1 MPQQQHNSAAGRP
14 ILQLRNVSK
23 HFGAVSALT
32 DIELEVH
39 AGEVVALVGDNGAG
53 KSTLVKILAGVHQP
67 TSGTIEFDGNPVTL
81 DSPGKALEY
90 GMATVFQDLA
100 LCENLDVV
108 ANLFLGHEISPFQL
122 DEVAMEVKAWTLLQE
137 LAARIPSVREPV
149 ASLSGGQRQTVAI
162 ARSLLLNPKIIMLD
176 EPTAA
181 LGVAQT
187 AEVLNLI
194 ERVRERGLGVIIIS
208 HNMEDVRA
216 VADRIVVL
224 RLGRNKGIFTP
235 MLLIRIWS
243 PRSPAR
249 RKTPSHAGLNVN
261 HSQRLPERCNFM
273 NSKTASHTA
282 LDRSDERVRHDE
294 GLFGALR
301 AQITRIKTGDL
312 GTAPVIAG
320 VIVISL
326 VFTFLNPVYIA
337 PNNLVNLLFDCATVG
352 FISLGIV
359 CVLMLGEIDLSVGS
373 MSGLASAIVGV
384 LWVNAGWPLAGA
396 IAVALACGVAVG
408 LVYALLYTRVGMPS
422 FVATLAGLLALLGMQ
437 LYILGPSGSINLPYT
452 SPLVRFGQLLVMPGW
467 FSHLMALLPGLAI
480 LIFGLKKRSRRLAA
494 NLSAEGVSS
503 LVARAIALTIIFE
516 AAVLYLNQGRGIPW
530 IFGLFVACV
539 MILNYAL
546 KRTKWGRSMFAVG
559 GNREAARRS
568 GINVR
573 AIYVSAF
580 VLCTTLATFGGILAA
595 SRLASASQQAGT
607 GDVNLNAIA
616 AAVIGGTSL
625 FGGRGS
631 AWSAL
636 LGIIVIQSISNG
648 LTLLNLPSSLRYIIT
663 GAVLAIAVIIDSL
676 ARRSRVSHGRA

>member
-1 MPQQQHNSAAGRP
+1 
-14 ILQLRNVSK
+14 
-23 HFGAVSALT
+23 
-32 DIELEVH
+32 
-39 AGEVVALVGDNGAG
+39 
-53 KSTLVKILAGVHQP
+53 
-67 TSGTIEFDGNPVTL
+67 
-81 DSPGKALEY
+81 
-90 GMATVFQDLA
+90 
-100 LCENLDVV
+100 
-108 ANLFLGHEISPFQL
+108 
-122 DEVAMEVKAWTLLQE
+122 
-137 LAARIPSVREPV
+137 
-149 ASLSGGQRQTVAI
+149 
-162 ARSLLLNPKIIMLD
+162 
-176 EPTAA
+176 
-181 LGVAQT
+181 
-187 AEVLNLI
+187 
-194 ERVRERGLGVIIIS
+194 
-208 HNMEDVRA
+208 
-216 VADRIVVL
+216 
-224 RLGRNKGIFTP
+224 
-235 MLLIRIWS
+235 
-243 PRSPAR
+243 
-249 RKTPSHAGLNVN
+249 
-261 HSQRLPERCNFM
+261 M

-320 VIVISL
+320 LIVISL

-359 CVLMLGEIDLSVGS
+359 C
-373 MSGLASAIVGV
+373 V